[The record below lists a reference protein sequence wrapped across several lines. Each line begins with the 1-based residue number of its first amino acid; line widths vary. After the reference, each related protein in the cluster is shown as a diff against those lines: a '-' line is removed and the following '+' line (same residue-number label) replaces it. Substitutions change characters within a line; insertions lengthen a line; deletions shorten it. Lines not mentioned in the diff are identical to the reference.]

1 MTSDNANRGAALRG
15 ALRHLRVGIVC
26 CALLAVASCDQVSC
40 CGDPPAPLDVGTAVE
55 DPSPDPVSLPRLYA
69 QQLPRGAHG
78 LLVVRSFDA
87 VATALAALR
96 PHAMPFLDLQRLEA
110 EVRNTFGVDF
120 ARAVSFEESGVDYG
134 HGLALAMLAQQPVM
148 LMRVNDPARFLERL
162 DETLVGQPFNL
173 RAPITREERD
183 GALWHTYSAERN
195 GRAMVVAVVARG
207 YGVLVMRGQMSADL
221 AHVAQS
227 VVRTTP
233 ETSLASH
240 PDFELQLARYPGEP
254 GFAFYDLGSAA
265 AFYHDR
271 FGADVP
277 SSLAESFE
285 YAASAMTSIGAGAV
299 MEGRDLTFE
308 AHIAM
313 SPQEAE
319 LWTALTVPAL
329 GEPAFRT
336 ALATEAL
343 GGVRLSFAPGRIREV
358 LERFQSPSA
367 ERHFAE
373 RLRALEED
381 VALGT
386 IADWERLLG
395 GDALVT
401 IGRVAPLDLARARDL
416 GGYIGALDL
425 VAQLTLADGARPEGT
440 GEGAAE
446 AWLGGFAGEAGRL
459 ATGTGHGFR
468 VLRAG
473 EGHDGF
479 GELLFDE
486 TDGSAVIWTSA
497 RMRARMPGRDAEGA
511 PEPGSALG
519 TLVSQ
524 PGATGFFVNVER
536 LAPIAVI
543 LNWSRDARR
552 ALGIFEQL
560 VVTVRAQ
567 ERGLAL
573 RMNVRLQQPD

>member
-1 MTSDNANRGAALRG
+1 MAHEESSSLRVHDALRT
-15 ALRHLRVGIVC
+15 LRGVVVC
-26 CALLAVASCDQVSC
+26 CVLLAVASCDQVSC
-40 CGDPPAPLDVGTAVE
+40 CGDPPAPLDAGAVVAPE
-55 DPSPDPVSLPRLYA
+55 APDPVTLPRLYA
-69 QQLPRGAHG
+69 EQLPRGAHG

-134 HGLALAMLAQQPVM
+134 YGLALAMLAQQPVM

-173 RAPITREERD
+173 RAPIAREERE
-183 GALWHTYSAERN
+183 GVLWHTYAAERT
-195 GRAMVVAVVARG
+195 GRPMVVAVVTRG
-207 YGVLVMRGQMSADL
+207 YGVLVMRGQMSANLDD
-221 AHVAQS
+221 VAQS
-227 VVRTTP
+227 VARTTP
-233 ETSLASH
+233 ETSLAAH
-240 PDFELQLARYPGEP
+240 PDFELQLARYASEP
-254 GFAFYDLGSAA
+254 GFAFYDLGGAA

-271 FGADVP
+271 YGADVP
-277 SSLAESFE
+277 SSLAESLQ
-285 YAASAMTSIGAGAV
+285 YAASTMTSIGAGAV
-299 MEGRDLTFE
+299 MEGRELTFD

-319 LWTALTVPAL
+319 IWTALTVPSLA
-329 GEPAFRT
+329 EPPFRR
-336 ALATEAL
+336 ALAGEAL
-343 GGVRLSFAPGRIREV
+343 GGVRLSFAPGRLREV

-373 RLRALEED
+373 RLAELEAD

-386 IADWERLLG
+386 VADWERLLG

-425 VAQLTLADGARPEGT
+425 VAQLTFADGARPEGT
-440 GEGAAE
+440 GRGAAE
-446 AWLGGFAGEAGRL
+446 TWLEGFAGEAGRL

-473 EGHDGF
+473 EGQDGF

-486 TDGSAVIWTSA
+486 EDGSTMLWTSA
-497 RMRARMPGRDAEGA
+497 RMRGRMPARDAEGA
-511 PEPGSALG
+511 PPADSALG

-573 RMNVRLQQPD
+573 RMNVRLQEPD